1 MSLDNKTD
9 REILE
14 ELYVLVREDHR
25 NIQKLRNRIRW
36 QNIFG
41 VIKWFI
47 WIGVAVGLYTY
58 LQPFVENIGETYST
72 LRESTS
78 VIMEIREKIPDF
90 PSFSF

>member
-1 MSLDNKTD
+1 MSLDNKSD

-14 ELYVLVREDHR
+14 ELYVLVREDHK

-41 VIKWFI
+41 VVKWFI

-58 LQPFVENIGETYST
+58 LQPIFDNVAETYSS
-72 LRESTS
+72 LRESAST
-78 VIMEIREKIPDF
+78 ITELKGKLPEWPF
-90 PSFSF
+90 